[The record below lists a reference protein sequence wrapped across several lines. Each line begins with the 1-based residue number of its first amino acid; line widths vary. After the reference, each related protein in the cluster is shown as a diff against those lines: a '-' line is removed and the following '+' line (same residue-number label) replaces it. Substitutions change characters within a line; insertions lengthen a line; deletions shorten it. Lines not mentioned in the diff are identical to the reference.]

1 MTTAV
6 RCLASVLIC
15 MSVAVTPS
23 NAAADLQLQGLYRAD
38 GVDAE
43 GAPYNALVQIIR
55 FGDSYLVSWTFA
67 RESTEVP
74 DEPDRIG
81 VGIARGEVLAVSYFS
96 EDFAGVVLY
105 EIESDGRRLIG
116 QWTGAGGDGVLRAET
131 LTRLHAQQ
139 RLPTA
144 IQFVR

>member
-6 RCLASVLIC
+6 RYLTAVLLCVSVTTT
-15 MSVAVTPS
+15 VEGG
-23 NAAADLQLQGLYRAD
+23 AADWPLQGLYRAD
-38 GVDAE
+38 GVDAA
-43 GAPYNALVQIIR
+43 GAPYRALVQITR

-67 RESTEVP
+67 HPAQTL

-81 VGIARGEVLAVSYFS
+81 VGIACRGMFAVSYFS

-105 EIESDGRRLIG
+105 EIEREDRRLVG

-131 LTRLHAQQ
+131 LTRLDE
-139 RLPTA
+139 
-144 IQFVR
+144 VRMPESTHPIK